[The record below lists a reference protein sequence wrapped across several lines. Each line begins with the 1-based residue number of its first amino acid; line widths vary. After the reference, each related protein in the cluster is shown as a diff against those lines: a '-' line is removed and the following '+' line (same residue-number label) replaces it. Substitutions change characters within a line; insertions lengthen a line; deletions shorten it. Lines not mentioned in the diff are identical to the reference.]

1 MNAEP
6 AGDASVNEVTEQ
18 NHNAAEESSAENQR
32 TEDGSRTSEGEV
44 QLDASSARVAAI
56 LKDEGFEDEEI
67 KGVVKPEEKPNA
79 EKTEASASD
88 RAQEGAGDGKSADG
102 KVAGPKPEASKDS
115 KAKGG
120 EEDEPLTPEQ
130 QKAWP
135 PEALKRI
142 HKAAGQRN
150 QAREEAKQLREQLA
164 KATRPTVEATEE
176 DPLADVDS
184 PQLMERA
191 IKEYRDLRQWA
202 QENPDGVSDQPIGK
216 DGSGNV
222 VTRDYSAKE
231 MAAIVAKT
239 TRILEEHVPRKIHI
253 LSQQHLHEQVA
264 KERLPEMFEEG
275 TEANRFYKQ
284 ALKEL
289 PGVRNIPGSANY
301 IRWAWKGLQ
310 LDIAEQDAA
319 KAKANGN
326 GKEKAKVDPKV
337 APFLQKHPPLAPGV
351 PSARAATETTRRRE
365 ASSEG
370 ITKAQE
376 RVQAGEGE
384 DAEVD
389 LIESLRDSQAKQKG
403 AVLV

>member
-6 AGDASVNEVTEQ
+6 AGDASVNDVTEQ
-18 NHNAAEESSAENQR
+18 NHNAAENSSAVTQDPNQ
-32 TEDGSRTSEGEV
+32 EQQQSDV

-56 LKDEGFEDEEI
+56 LRDEGFEDEEI

-79 EKTEASASD
+79 EKTEASASASD
-88 RAQEGAGDGKSADG
+88 EEKPRAGESAAAKERDTS
-102 KVAGPKPEASKDS
+102 KEADP
-115 KAKGG
+115 KAKGD

-150 QAREEAKQLREQLA
+150 QAREEAKQLRMQLA
-164 KATRPTVEATEE
+164 KATRPTVGATED

-216 DGSGNV
+216 DAAGNI

-310 LDIAEQDAA
+310 LDIAEQEAA
-319 KAKANGN
+319 KTKANGN
-326 GKEKAKVDPKV
+326 GKEKVKVDPKV
-337 APFLQKHPPLAPGV
+337 APFLQKHPPMAPGV
-351 PSARAATETTRRRE
+351 PAARATTETTRRQQ
-365 ASSEG
+365 ASSEEVK
-370 ITKAQE
+370 KAQE

-384 DAEVD
+384 EAEVD
-389 LIESLRDSQAKQKG
+389 FVTQLRESQAAGNG